1 MDVNVQDLLNDG
13 SPITNSDPTDMG
25 CIRGSWTLAN
35 LLQETICS
43 PRSLGLAICTT
54 AKHKSTLLAD
64 FHAVYQSFP
73 DVFRNY
79 FHNLMLVHDSEIPD
93 VPASIR
99 GTLEGA
105 HDAITTFFLLFAHLE
120 IEARGWWEFNHRAF
134 LEALCI
140 GNVLKQAAR
149 KLASADMMAKDPV
162 LVRAKGDISN
172 RRRFPNQSEQE
183 YNFDGFLAGARREMN
198 FRQRNLHGRMKGSQ
212 NTHRKSCSSR
222 VSVRAQNV
230 QDSSLLPS
238 PCDSQVDIPRPW
250 NQLHSASFDDKIIY
264 TENCQV
270 SPSKSTKFGIANARL
285 EFGLI
290 TLRSRSV
297 RPLQ

>member
-1 MDVNVQDLLNDG
+1 MPSAYIEIQTLFPLIEKQQRRKLWQAVLLQDTLLTVLLSVPPSATHMDVNVQDLLNDG

-162 LVRAKGDISN
+162 LVRAKGDITRMIQIMRSM
-172 RRRFPNQSEQE
+172 SEDIE
-183 YNFDGFLAGARREMN
+183 AARTRVGVLGDFL
-198 FRQRNLHGRMKGSQ
+198 
-212 NTHRKSCSSR
+212 T
-222 VSVRAQNV
+222 
-230 QDSSLLPS
+230 
-238 PCDSQVDIPRPW
+238 
-250 NQLHSASFDDKIIY
+250 
-264 TENCQV
+264 
-270 SPSKSTKFGIANARL
+270 
-285 EFGLI
+285 
-290 TLRSRSV
+290 
-297 RPLQ
+297 